1 MYKKILLATDGSPL
15 MKRAALVITAFYK
28 KWGSD
33 IRIFHSIKHLAEKVS
48 PPSHGWNVP
57 YTSNAY
63 YSVATASDSVR
74 IPSEQDQNIKRLTD
88 QEIEMTGE
96 SILDGTKAFFDEVQV
111 PVKTRLI
118 IKEDPE
124 RYIERIVKKKK
135 FDLVV
140 VGITGL
146 HSKLKQLIMGSVAKY
161 VVANAQC
168 DVLVIR

>member
-1 MYKKILLATDGSPL
+1 MYKKILLATDGSVH
-15 MKRAALVITAFYK
+15 MRRASAVITEFYK
-28 KWGSD
+28 KWGSE
-33 IRIFHSIKHLAEKVS
+33 IRIFHSIKHMAEKVS
-48 PPSHGWNVP
+48 PPSHGWTVP
-57 YTSNAY
+57 YTSNADFN
-63 YSVATASDSVR
+63 VTTASDAVKVQ
-74 IPSEQDQNIKRLTD
+74 SEHDSNIKRLTD
-88 QEIEMTGE
+88 QEIENVGE
-96 SILDGTKAFFDEVQV
+96 SILSGTKAFFDEVQV

-146 HSKLKQLIMGSVAKY
+146 HSKLRQALMGSVAEY

>member
-1 MYKKILLATDGSPL
+1 MYKKILLATDGSH
-15 MKRAALVITAFYK
+15 MRRASAVITAFYK
-28 KWGSD
+28 KWGSE
-33 IRIFHSIKHLAEKVS
+33 IRIFHSIKHMAEKVS
-48 PPSHGWNVP
+48 PPSHGWTGP

-63 YSVATASDSVR
+63 FNVNTASDGVKV
-74 IPSEQDQNIKRLTD
+74 PSDHDPNITILTD
-88 QEIEMTGE
+88 QEIEKIGE
-96 SILDGTKAFFDEVQV
+96 DILTGTKAFFDEVQV

-124 RYIERIVKKKK
+124 RYIERIVKKKN

-140 VGITGL
+140 VGITGM
-146 HSKLKQLIMGSVAKY
+146 HSKLKQVFMGSVAEY

>member
-1 MYKKILLATDGSPL
+1 MYKKILLATDGSDH
-15 MKRAALVITAFYK
+15 MRRATAVITSFYK
-28 KWGSD
+28 KWGSE
-33 IRIFHSIKHLAEKVS
+33 IRIFHSIKHMAEKVS
-48 PPSHGWNVP
+48 PPSHGWTVP

-63 YSVATASDSVR
+63 FNVTTTTDGVKVQ
-74 IPSEQDQNIKRLTD
+74 SEPDENIKILTD
-88 QEIEMTGE
+88 QEIEKIGE
-96 SILDGTKAFFDEVQV
+96 DILSGTKAFFDEIQV

-140 VGITGL
+140 VGITGM
-146 HSKLKQLIMGSVAKY
+146 HSKLDQVLMGSVAEY
-161 VVANAQC
+161 VVANAEC

>member
-1 MYKKILLATDGSPL
+1 VYKKILLATDGSHI
-15 MKRAALVITAFYK
+15 KRATAVIISFYK
-28 KWGSD
+28 KWGSE
-33 IRIFHSIKHLAEKVS
+33 IRIFHSIKHLAERVS
-48 PPSHGWNVP
+48 PPSHGWTVP

-63 YSVATASDSVR
+63 FNVNTATDEVQ
-74 IPSEQDQNIKRLTD
+74 ILSEHESNIKILTD
-88 QEIEMTGE
+88 QEVEEIGE
-96 SILDGTKAFFDEVQV
+96 NILSGTKAFFDEVQV

-146 HSKLKQLIMGSVAKY
+146 HSKLRQALMGSVAEY
-161 VVANAQC
+161 TVANAQC